1 MPVATSSEQL
11 DESVIEEPIVAS
23 AGDTSARQLVD
34 TAIGALHS
42 SMQGE
47 HRKPSQMF
55 HSVGLSLDAS
65 IPEKVKTKIFN
76 NEYIDFCVLISN
88 HLAGEDKYQ
97 ISIVN
102 GRSGQPSLFFESSNK
117 PKPIVNIEGWMSAFR
132 IFVTVYTRKYPAD
145 APALMKYG
153 DLIQD
158 LASRSHNWKFYDEN
172 FRFMRQ
178 SQPEAYPWGTVQWEL
193 WLRSQVTPRSS
204 QSTPATSQ
212 PQGSKVPKYNAIPKG
227 YCYRFQRGKE
237 CSGCAY
243 KHVCFKCNGN
253 HGGCSA
259 IFVPQRDQPQPHLKQ
274 SHNLPTPINA
284 DRLRNFLVGY
294 TPPTVEFLYAGF
306 TKGFPLH
313 FEGEFLSFE
322 AENLLS
328 ASHYPDVVFF

>member
-1 MPVATSSEQL
+1 MPPRRSNRVTKASLPEPAVLAPPVAKRKKSSQKAPPKRRKSNQPDDQHGVPNQQAASSTAPILSPDQFDILVSRVSLEVKKVIVTQPSSSETRATPTVVSEPPSQPLPVATSGEQL
-11 DESVIEEPIVAS
+11 DESVIEEPIVPS
-23 AGDTSARQLVD
+23 TGDTSARQLVD

-76 NEYIDFCVLISN
+76 NEYIDFGVLISN

-102 GRSGQPSLFFESSNK
+102 GRSGQPSLFFEPSNK
-117 PKPIVNIEGWMSAFR
+117 PKRIVNIEGWMSAFR

-145 APALMKYG
+145 APAPMKYG
-153 DLIQD
+153 DVIQD

-193 WLRSQVTPRSS
+193 WLRSQVTPQSS
-204 QSTPATSQ
+204 QSTPAT
-212 PQGSKVPKYNAIPKG
+212 GFKG
-227 YCYRFQRGKE
+227 TQ
-237 CSGCAY
+237 
-243 KHVCFKCNGN
+243 V
-253 HGGCSA
+253 
-259 IFVPQRDQPQPHLKQ
+259 
-274 SHNLPTPINA
+274 
-284 DRLRNFLVGY
+284 
-294 TPPTVEFLYAGF
+294 
-306 TKGFPLH
+306 
-313 FEGEFLSFE
+313 
-322 AENLLS
+322 
-328 ASHYPDVVFF
+328 

>member
-23 AGDTSARQLVD
+23 AGDTSARQLAD

-153 DLIQD
+153 ELIQD

-193 WLRSQVTPRSS
+193 WLRSQVTPQSS
-204 QSTPATSQ
+204 QSTPATHRVRRHPSIMPSPRVIVTVFREGRSVQ
-212 PQGSKVPKYNAIPKG
+212 VAHTSMCVSNATEITVGAVQFSSLKETNLSPISSKATT
-227 YCYRFQRGKE
+227 F
-237 CSGCAY
+237 
-243 KHVCFKCNGN
+243 
-253 HGGCSA
+253 
-259 IFVPQRDQPQPHLKQ
+259 PHQ
-274 SHNLPTPINA
+274 
-284 DRLRNFLVGY
+284 
-294 TPPTVEFLYAGF
+294 
-306 TKGFPLH
+306 
-313 FEGEFLSFE
+313 
-322 AENLLS
+322 
-328 ASHYPDVVFF
+328 